1 MITQAELDEF
11 IVAFKEEDPAI
22 VNEALEECI
31 KLFGRGDWNMMCSGS
46 QHEAVWCWIAGWKKR
61 DQALFTIPKAGWG
74 GEWQAGE
81 TVIIPDPRQSEEKII
96 NGVKIDSIDDLIQAL
111 IKFRETHNNLPV
123 FCEDDGSQQE
133 IEYFIIEPET
143 DDDEILNTNLPRR
156 LVIS

>member
-1 MITQAELDEF
+1 MITQEELDEF
-11 IVAFKEEDPAI
+11 VAAFKNEDPAL

-31 KLFGRGDWNMMCSGS
+31 KLFGRSDWNTMCSGS
-46 QHEAVWCWIAGWKKR
+46 QQNAVWCWIHGWKKR

-74 GEWQAGE
+74 GEWKAGE
-81 TVIIPDPRQSEEKII
+81 TVIVPGRCQSEEEIV
-96 NGVKIDSIDDLIQAL
+96 NGVEIDTVDDLIESL
-111 IKFRETHNNLPV
+111 IEFRKTHNNLPV
-123 FCEDDGSQQE
+123 FHEDDCTHSE